1 MPLTDDGCFLSFF
14 YFFFLPSQ
22 NQIDGLDWIY
32 LSNGGNSRFGTYRV
46 HGTIE
51 VSSLE
56 RENCFDKQKSSAL
69 PQNPSLH
76 FLFEFHLSRQGM
88 DCVSPI
94 LDVVTR
100 VWNCTAKHAGY
111 IQDLQ
116 ENMNS
121 LRNAMQELKNVHE
134 DVKGRVDLEEQRQMR
149 RTNEVDVWLHSVQQV
164 MEIEVNEILQK
175 TTSFLWS
182 SYNFLFSCTK
192 FHNCK
197 LV

>member
-1 MPLTDDGCFLSFF
+1 MF
-14 YFFFLPSQ
+14 
-22 NQIDGLDWIY
+22 
-32 LSNGGNSRFGTYRV
+32 V
-46 HGTIE
+46 
-51 VSSLE
+51 
-56 RENCFDKQKSSAL
+56 
-69 PQNPSLH
+69 
-76 FLFEFHLSRQGM
+76 LFEFHLSTQGM

-149 RTNEVDVWLHSVQQV
+149 RTNEVDGWLHSVQV

-175 TTSFLWS
+175 GYQEIQKKCPETCCPKNGRS
-182 SYNFLFSCTK
+182 SY
-192 FHNCK
+192 K
-197 LV
+197 LGKKASKKLGAVTELRNKGRFDVVAERLAQAPMGERPVKKTVGLDLIYV